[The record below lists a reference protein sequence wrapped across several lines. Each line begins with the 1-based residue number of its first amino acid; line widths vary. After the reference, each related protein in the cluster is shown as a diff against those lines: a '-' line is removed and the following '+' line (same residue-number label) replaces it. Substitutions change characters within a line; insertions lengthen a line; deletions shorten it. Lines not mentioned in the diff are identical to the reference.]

1 MGTQSVTS
9 KARLFIATLGT
20 ETNTFASFP
29 TGLEDFQ
36 DCFWNEGDIASA
48 TPSPWSGP
56 GQTWLNRADAEGW
69 EVVQS
74 LFAFANP
81 AGPTTRSAYQTM
93 RDRILSDLR
102 ATEPVDAVLMFLH
115 GAMVADGYDDC
126 EADLVTRIREIVGP
140 GVRIGL
146 ELDLHAHIDQAL
158 IDAADLIVF
167 YKTYPHIDH
176 NERAHEVFDL
186 MQRTLRGEIEPVMAL
201 FDCRSI
207 GLFPTTMDGP
217 MPGFCAEMAAA
228 EGRDGVL
235 SLSLNHGFPW
245 ADLPQA
251 GVKMLAVVHRDQA
264 LAQRVA
270 EDFGR
275 RFYAIREA
283 ATLPFTAFD
292 AAIAEA
298 GIKGDKPLVIA
309 DTADQIGS
317 GAPGDTT
324 HVLRAFLD
332 AGITNAAIVPLW
344 DPLAVKICFQVGIGA
359 RLRLRIGGKYE
370 PHSGPSLDVEAEVL
384 HLSANSYQG
393 HIGDEKIRIGDVVV
407 VRVEGI
413 EVLLT
418 TLRTNLYSLD
428 LMTRHGIVFETKQVV
443 SIKNLYKQKDL
454 FAPIA
459 RKQLFVATPGTSNPD
474 WRALPFKRLPRPIWP
489 LDDDP
494 LG

>member
-1 MGTQSVTS
+1 M
-9 KARLFIATLGT
+9 KRIFIATLGT

-29 TGLEDFQ
+29 TGLDSFQ
-36 DCFWNEGDIASA
+36 EGFWNEGDIASA
-48 TPSPWSGP
+48 EPSPWSGP
-56 GQTWLNRADAEGW
+56 CQIWLQRAAEQGW

-81 AGPTTRSAYQTM
+81 AGPTTRAAYEGM
-93 RDRILSDLR
+93 RDRILGNLE
-102 ATEPVDAVLMFLH
+102 AAGPVDAVLMYLH

-126 EADLVTRIREIVGP
+126 EGDIVSRIRAVVGP
-140 GVRIGL
+140 DVRVGL
-146 ELDLHAHIDQAL
+146 ELDLHAHIDATL
-158 IDAADLIVF
+158 TENADFIVF

-176 NERAHEVFDL
+176 NERAHEVFNL
-186 MQRTLRGEIEPVMAL
+186 MQRTLAGEIQPEMAL
-201 FDCRSI
+201 FDCRTM
-207 GLFPTTMDGP
+207 GLFPTTMEGP
-217 MPGFCAEMAAA
+217 MPQFCADMAAA

-245 ADLPQA
+245 ADVPLA
-251 GVKMLAVVHRDQA
+251 GAKMLAVVDGDRQK
-264 LAQRVA
+264 A
-270 EDFGR
+270 EDIAAEFGR
-275 RFYAIREA
+275 RFYAIRA
-283 ATLPFTAFD
+283 DATLPFSSF
-292 AAIAEA
+292 AEA
-298 GIKGDKPLVIA
+298 IEEAKVKGEKPLVIA

-324 HVLRAFLD
+324 YVLRAFIE
-332 AGITNAAIVPLW
+332 AGISNAAIVPLW
-344 DPLAVKICFQVGIGA
+344 DPLAVRICHQVGLGA

-370 PHSGPSLDVEAEVL
+370 PHSGPPLDAEAEVL
-384 HLSANSYQG
+384 FLATNSFQDHLENERIA
-393 HIGDEKIRIGDVVV
+393 IGDVAV

-428 LMTRHGIVFETKQVV
+428 LMSRHGIVFETKQVV

-454 FAPIA
+454 FVGIA

-474 WRALPFKRLPRPIWP
+474 WSQLPFQRLRRPIWP

-494 LG
+494 LDLDDK